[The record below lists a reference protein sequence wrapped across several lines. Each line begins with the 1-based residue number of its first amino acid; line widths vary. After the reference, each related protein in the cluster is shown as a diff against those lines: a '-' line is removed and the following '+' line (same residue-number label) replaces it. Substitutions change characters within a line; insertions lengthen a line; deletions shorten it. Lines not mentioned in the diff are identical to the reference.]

1 MEDFIINRGGTN
13 KFAIKFVTS
22 NGYLLKIDVNI
33 SLLDNITSYLFIDAL
48 DFFRLWY
55 THNHTSQKVSYI
67 THPHMWDMV
76 KSWAKEKGESKD
88 VIVNFVKKK
97 FKVFSNVQE
106 VLVPL

>member
-1 MEDFIINRGGTN
+1 
-13 KFAIKFVTS
+13 
-22 NGYLLKIDVNI
+22 
-33 SLLDNITSYLFIDAL
+33 
-48 DFFRLWY
+48 
-55 THNHTSQKVSYI
+55 
-67 THPHMWDMV
+67 MWDMV